1 MEFII
6 LLKLMSIKFLIYIQ
20 DFKITLLLLKRD
32 FLEKKIKRIE
42 YIKQKIIIY
51 FKFLLGFK
59 FEVE

>member
-1 MEFII
+1 MDFII
-6 LLKLMSIKFLIYIQ
+6 ILKLMTINFLIYFQ
-20 DFKITLLLLKRD
+20 DFKIALLLLKRD

-59 FEVE
+59 FEVD